1 MADGGITSPG
11 DLCKAFGAGA
21 DFVMIGGMFAGHTQS
36 AGDMVE
42 KDGQKFKRFYG
53 MSSGMAMEKY
63 NGGIAYYR
71 SSEGKDVLVPYRG
84 DVEGTIRDMMGG
96 VRSACT
102 YVGARNIEEME
113 GLVNFVRVA

>member
-1 MADGGITSPG
+1 M
-11 DLCKAFGAGA
+11 
-21 DFVMIGGMFAGHTQS
+21 
-36 AGDMVE
+36 
-42 KDGQKFKRFYG
+42 
-53 MSSGMAMEKY
+53 
-63 NGGIAYYR
+63 
-71 SSEGKDVLVPYRG
+71 LVPYRG

>member
-1 MADGGITSPG
+1 
-11 DLCKAFGAGA
+11 
-21 DFVMIGGMFAGHTQS
+21 
-36 AGDMVE
+36 MVE